1 MLFFRGIFSVIG
13 GVGEMDVYR
22 NYQNQFSSTSKISL
36 NDQTDLEFNERP
48 FLIVDLRD
56 RDEFRKNHIISGN
69 LFS

>member
-1 MLFFRGIFSVIG
+1 
-13 GVGEMDVYR
+13 MDVYR